1 MSDNRV
7 SLNDEL
13 YGLHE
18 DCDFLDEIWELQE
31 LNQLDL
37 ELQEDDLPGLS
48 AIEIS
53 ELEDLIDIL
62 ECKIQEGLN
71 LLALVEGQETD
82 GLSMETEVSSESFFI
97 DSSPF
102 EPHWNTPIPTA
113 PLETGGVAPKRPV
126 EALRGANSLRS
137 ARTSAREDPFFQH
150 FRELAAQEGP
160 PVPAKSRFFPMQVM
174 SAS

>member
-1 MSDNRV
+1 MSANRV
-7 SLNDEL
+7 SQNDEL

-18 DCDFLDEIWELQE
+18 DCDFLDEIWELQK

-37 ELQEDDLPGLS
+37 ELQEDDLPDLS

-53 ELEDLIDIL
+53 ELQDLIDIL
-62 ECKIQEGLN
+62 EHKIQEGLN

-82 GLSMETEVSSESFFI
+82 GLSIETEVSSESFFI

-113 PLETGGVAPKRPV
+113 RLEPGGVAPKRPV
-126 EALRGANSLRS
+126 EALQC
-137 ARTSAREDPFFQH
+137 TSAREDPFFQH
-150 FRELAAQEGP
+150 FREFAAQEGP